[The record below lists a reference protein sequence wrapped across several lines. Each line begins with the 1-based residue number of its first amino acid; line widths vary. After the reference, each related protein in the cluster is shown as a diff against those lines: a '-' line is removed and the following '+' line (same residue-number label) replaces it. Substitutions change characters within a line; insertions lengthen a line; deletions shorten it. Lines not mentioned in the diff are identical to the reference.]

1 MPLIYCRGFPA
12 ANVDP
17 SSDIN
22 STLLT
27 IHSNTGFTH
36 RVVHQQ
42 EARSIVSDVKLRR
55 RGMHSDIHVVVRF
68 HGQSVFAGEEL
79 RCTITFKNVAT
90 STEPVSPPLG
100 TGRGSRRESISQI
113 AAQVN
118 RSNASARLN
127 QNGRVR
133 GNNDDFTEPAGG
145 QRASASHRA
154 RSPDERQTHPRRP
167 THQHQRSVSIMSVTS
182 PIASG
187 DVADNGSSWARQ
199 QRLGHQRTS
208 TVSTP
213 QRRRG
218 NGHSRRESPAGSPVP
233 PKGGRRS
240 PLFQNTSED
249 HNSTI
254 DFRFP
259 SDRDANKSPTSTVE
273 ETLKTGSDQLGHTAR
288 IISGTKQVASERSSG
303 DFYSLSNH
311 SQETLT
317 SEQPSILSDH
327 RPLFDHSSPLP
338 RRGPQKPLRKPQAV
352 NLLMGY
358 AQLSASFTLDASLID
373 QAHFE
378 EVKSKGFLGGQ
389 AGGGVVGMKKPRPHS
404 GFLGNFSL
412 NNIGESLNS
421 LLNGEDMSSVR
432 EMDAMKNSRAIP
444 LLSTPQSLLFVDMHL
459 EPGEEQSYSFVY
471 PLPRGLP
478 SSHRGKAIK
487 ISYNLTIGVQGLP
500 GSRDVH
506 TVRQVNIPV
515 RVFSG
520 VNYDGEIFGHDLMQ
534 PHVVLRDMA
543 RTKSISSP
551 DNQEEVETP
560 RSKSDAESTAEF
572 LQFVDG
578 LLDRNRRRQSS
589 SGTMDAATL
598 TNNPDAQN
606 QNRAIQAIN
615 RAILFSNQ
623 LAGGESSPNRFEI
636 TRNGQRV
643 AVIVIDRPL
652 HRLGE
657 TVTAVIDFTDG
668 HVPCASL
675 RSTLETCEKV
685 SPSLAVRSAATINRV
700 TRKIYWGCSDNVL
713 FTKRASFTPSIPA
726 SATPTFTTSGV
737 NLEWSL
743 RFEFGTI
750 KPIEND
756 EGELKPTVDLLE
768 EVIRDERGAINVAVE
783 NLECETFEVV
793 IPITVYGDV
802 LPDSAEGA
810 EIVAIPV

>member
-213 QRRRG
+213 QPGRRG

-459 EPGEEQSYSFVY
+459 EP
-471 PLPRGLP
+471 
-478 SSHRGKAIK
+478 
-487 ISYNLTIGVQGLP
+487 GLP